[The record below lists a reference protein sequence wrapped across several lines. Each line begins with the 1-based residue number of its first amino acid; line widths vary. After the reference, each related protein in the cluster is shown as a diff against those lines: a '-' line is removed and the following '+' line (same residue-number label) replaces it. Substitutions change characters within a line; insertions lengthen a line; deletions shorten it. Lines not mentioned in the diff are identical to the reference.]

1 MRSVVSVDLSGPS
14 LRIEWDVKENDD
26 DVYTEY
32 VDEGITAIYEMETD
46 SFIGMSFEGEA
57 YELLKDALE
66 D

>member
-57 YELLKDALE
+57 YELLKDVLE